1 MTVGGPS
8 NAHLADF
15 ADNQTFNM
23 FKQLTY
29 SKNITI
35 QKEKPYTLVHMYIH
49 AFVCLL
55 DSCVDSFQGII

>member
-23 FKQLTY
+23 FKHLPY
-29 SKNITI
+29 SKNIAI
-35 QKEKPYTLVHMYIH
+35 QKEMPYTLVHMYIH
-49 AFVCLL
+49 MCLL
-55 DSCVDSFQGII
+55 GILLIPFKG